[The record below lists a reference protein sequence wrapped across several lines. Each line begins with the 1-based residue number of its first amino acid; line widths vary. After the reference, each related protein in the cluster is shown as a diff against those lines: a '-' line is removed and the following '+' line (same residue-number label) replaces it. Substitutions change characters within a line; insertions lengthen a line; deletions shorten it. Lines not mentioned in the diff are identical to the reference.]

1 MEIIFN
7 RAALKEAAKQS
18 LQNRYWLS
26 LAVALLTGTAGIGGH
41 FTFSSNF
48 GDNSSGIF
56 SSRLQGSSYYALI
69 MGIMLTLGIVF
80 LALTVYS
87 IIKLYWVGG
96 PLSVGGKRY
105 FIGLTKGEGRFYDIG
120 YAFLKHTPDS
130 YKNVRQTMFCTV
142 IFTYLWY
149 LLPAV
154 PTTIGAIGL
163 LCFGEKTAV
172 IFLPIMLLSLP
183 LLVLSVIKVM
193 DYEFIPYL
201 LAEHPGMQRRD
212 VFAAS
217 AALIRGHKGDI
228 FVLGLSFIGWIL
240 LGMLCC
246 GIGVVF
252 VLPYME
258 ATYAHAYAVLC
269 RMFEQ
274 NRFAAASAMPYTN
287 AQAPAQDPQSTAPE
301 YAGEMPDAPLQTMT
315 DPSDQPT
322 QPNRSNDQAV
332 QSDLSNDQPEQSD
345 QSSDRGEE

>member
-1 MEIIFN
+1 MEITFN

-26 LAVALLTGTAGIGGH
+26 LAVALLTGTVSLGGH

-48 GDNSSGIF
+48 GDDSSGF
-56 SSRLQGSSYYALI
+56 FPSPLRGSSYYALI
-69 MGIMLTLGIVF
+69 MGILLALGIAF
-80 LALTVYS
+80 LVLTVYS
-87 IIKLYWVGG
+87 IVKFYWVGG

-105 FIGLTKGEGRFYDIG
+105 FIGLTKGEGRFSDIG

-142 IFTYLWY
+142 IFTYLWF
-149 LLPAV
+149 LLPTA
-154 PTTIGAIGL
+154 PTTIGLIGL
-163 LCFGEKTAV
+163 LCFGEKAAV

-201 LAEHPGMQRRD
+201 LAEHPEMQRRD

-217 AALIRGHKGDI
+217 AALIRGHKGDV

-246 GIGVVF
+246 GIGVIF

-274 NRFAAASAMPYTN
+274 NRFTAASAMPYTN
-287 AQAPAQDPQSTAPE
+287 AQASAQDPQSAAPE
-301 YAGEMPDAPLQTMT
+301 HAEEMPDAPLQTMT

-345 QSSDRGEE
+345 QSNDRGEE